1 MSPRAAPMSP
11 EQRRA
16 ALVEATLELLRRH
29 GRGVTTRQIAAAA
42 GVAEGTIFRVFDSKD
57 DLVDAAIA
65 RAFVPGAVAERL
77 AGIDRSRPFEER
89 MVAVAEILQQRYR
102 STFELMGQLG
112 LVTPPPGAEGDG
124 ERHRLEELLALVV
137 DVIGP
142 DAADLVVPADELAH
156 RLRLLVF
163 VGSHPALSD
172 GRLLTPEQAVDTVLH
187 GLHRPG
193 RS

>member
-1 MSPRAAPMSP
+1 MSP

-16 ALVEATLELLRRH
+16 ALVEATLELLRCH

-65 RAFVPGAVAERL
+65 RAFVPGAVAEQL

-89 MVAVAEILQQRYR
+89 MVRVAAILQQRYR
-102 STFELMGQLG
+102 STFDLMGQLG
-112 LVTPPPGAEGDG
+112 LVVPPPGVEEGG
-124 ERHRLEELLALVV
+124 ERRHRLEELLALVV

-142 DAADLVVPADELAH
+142 DAEDLVVPADELAH

-163 VGSHPALSD
+163 VGSHPALAD